1 MAQVGRRPRRTVEE
15 QELLDVLARLEGR
28 ELTGSIVNRM
38 STMRVRSLLL
48 LVVNAISTNRLV
60 KGFRVDELRTNIR
73 ASSPVAFIR

>member
-38 STMRVRSLLL
+38 SVSDEGQVFTLARRQC
-48 LVVNAISTNRLV
+48 NFDKPPCERL
-60 KGFRVDELRTNIR
+60 
-73 ASSPVAFIR
+73 SC

>member
-38 STMRVRSLLL
+38 RSLLL